1 MFGSRTGVAIRT
13 VAGNRHTGRPAT
25 PAGRDLQATTLSGF
39 SYSRRPA
46 RRILIPVSVSGPDP
60 PARPP
65 DSGVTEQ
72 GQTNRPAADAYEK
85 RASSGIIRLALGLY
99 ERELLC
105 YLRPWTE
112 YPDPLLC

>member
-1 MFGSRTGVAIRT
+1 MAWRLAS
-13 VAGNRHTGRPAT
+13 
-25 PAGRDLQATTLSGF
+25 PAGRGLRARRLSGI
-39 SYSRRPA
+39 SYSRRPTK
-46 RRILIPVSVSGPDP
+46 RILFPVSVSGPDP